1 MQISFDLDGTLIPY
15 NNEFHTEKRSWWAK
29 LLGIELIRKGTKTL
43 IKTLQ
48 SQGNEVHIYTTSLR
62 SKPYIRRMFRYYGI
76 KIGRIITQKENEHT
90 LQSLKISASK
100 YPKAF
105 GFDLHID
112 DAQGVQ
118 SEAEQYGFEVI
129 IISPNDTFWIEKILK
144 LL

>member
-1 MQISFDLDGTLIPY
+1 MQISFDLDRTLIPY
-15 NNEFHTEKRSWWAK
+15 NNEFPAEKRSWWAK
-29 LLGIELIRKGTKTL
+29 LLGIEPIRKGTKTL

-48 SQGNEVHIYTTSLR
+48 SQDNEVHIYTTSLR

-76 KIGRIITQKENEHT
+76 KIGKIITQKENEYT

-118 SEAEQYGFEVI
+118 SEAEQYDFKVI

>member
-1 MQISFDLDGTLIPY
+1 MQISFDLDGTLISY
-15 NNEFHTEKRSWWAK
+15 NNEFPAEKRSWWAK
-29 LLGIELIRKGTKTL
+29 LLGIEPIRKGTKTL

-62 SKPYIRRMFRYYGI
+62 SKSHIRRMFRYYGI
-76 KIGRIITQKENEHT
+76 KIGKIITQKENEHT

-118 SEAEQYGFEVI
+118 SEAEQYDFKVI
-129 IISPNDTFWIEKILK
+129 IISPNDTSWIEKILK

>member
-15 NNEFHTEKRSWWAK
+15 NNEFPAEKRSWWAK
-29 LLGIELIRKGTKTL
+29 LLGIELIRKETKTL

-76 KIGRIITQKENEHT
+76 KIGKIITQKENEHT
-90 LQSLKISASK
+90 LQSLKISAFK

>member
-15 NNEFHTEKRSWWAK
+15 NNEFPAEKRSWWAK
-29 LLGIELIRKGTKTL
+29 LLGIEPIRKGTKTL

-76 KIGRIITQKENEHT
+76 KIGKIITQKENEHT
-90 LQSLKISASK
+90 LQSLKINVSK

-118 SEAEQYGFEVI
+118 SEAEQYGFKVI

>member
-15 NNEFHTEKRSWWAK
+15 NNEFPAEKRSWWAK
-29 LLGIELIRKGTKTL
+29 LLGIEPIRKGTKTL

-48 SQGNEVHIYTTSLR
+48 SQGDEVHIYTTSLR

-76 KIGRIITQKENEHT
+76 KIGKIITQKENEHT
-90 LQSLKISASK
+90 LQSLKINASK

-112 DAQGVQ
+112 DAQGV
-118 SEAEQYGFEVI
+118 
-129 IISPNDTFWIEKILK
+129 
-144 LL
+144 

>member
-1 MQISFDLDGTLIPY
+1 
-15 NNEFHTEKRSWWAK
+15 
-29 LLGIELIRKGTKTL
+29 
-43 IKTLQ
+43 
-48 SQGNEVHIYTTSLR
+48 
-62 SKPYIRRMFRYYGI
+62 MFRYYGI
-76 KIGRIITQKENEHT
+76 KIGKIITQKENEHT

-118 SEAEQYGFEVI
+118 REAEQYDFKVI

>member
-15 NNEFHTEKRSWWAK
+15 NNEFPAEKISWWAK
-29 LLGIELIRKGTKTL
+29 LLGIEPIRKGTKTL

-76 KIGRIITQKENEHT
+76 KIGKIITQKENEHT

-118 SEAEQYGFEVI
+118 SEAEQYGFKVI
-129 IISPNDTFWIEKILK
+129 IISPTDTFWIEKILK

>member
-15 NNEFHTEKRSWWAK
+15 NNEFPTEKRSWWAK

-43 IKTLQ
+43 IKILQ

-76 KIGRIITQKENEHT
+76 KIGKIITQKENEHT
-90 LQSLKISASK
+90 LQSLKINASK

-118 SEAEQYGFEVI
+118 REAEQYGFKVI
-129 IISPNDTFWIEKILK
+129 IISPNDNFWIERILK

>member
-15 NNEFHTEKRSWWAK
+15 NNEFPAEKRSWWVK
-29 LLGIELIRKGTKTL
+29 LLGIEPIRKGTKTL

-76 KIGRIITQKENEHT
+76 KIGKIITQKENERT

-100 YPKAF
+100 YPKGV

-118 SEAEQYGFEVI
+118 REAEQYDFKVI
-129 IISPNDTFWIEKILK
+129 IISPTDTFWIEKILK

>member
-15 NNEFHTEKRSWWAK
+15 NNEFPAEKRSWWVK
-29 LLGIELIRKGTKTL
+29 LLGIEPIRKGTKTL

-76 KIGRIITQKENEHT
+76 KIGKIITQKENERT

-100 YPKAF
+100 YPKVF

-118 SEAEQYGFEVI
+118 REAEQYDFKVI
-129 IISPNDTFWIEKILK
+129 IISPTDTFWIEKILK